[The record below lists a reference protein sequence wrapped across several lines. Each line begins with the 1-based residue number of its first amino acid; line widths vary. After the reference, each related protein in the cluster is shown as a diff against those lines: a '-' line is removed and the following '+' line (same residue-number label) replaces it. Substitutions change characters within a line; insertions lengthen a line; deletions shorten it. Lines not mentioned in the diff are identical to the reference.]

1 MVLIPY
7 VWLLVLFLVPFLIV
21 FKISFS
27 LTAVAQP
34 PYTPVFDLADGL
46 AGLVDAFKEF
56 TIDNYLWLTE
66 DALYLRAYLSSLWIA
81 LVSTVAHPRSSAIRS
96 PTAWRGRRRRG
107 SRRW

>member
-1 MVLIPY
+1 M
-7 VWLLVLFLVPFLIV
+7 
-21 FKISFS
+21 
-27 LTAVAQP
+27 AQP
-34 PYTPVFDLADGL
+34 PYTPVFDLADGIGR
-46 AGLVDAFKEF
+46 AWSTRFKEF

-81 LVSTVAHPRSSAIRS
+81 LVSTVLVARSSATRS